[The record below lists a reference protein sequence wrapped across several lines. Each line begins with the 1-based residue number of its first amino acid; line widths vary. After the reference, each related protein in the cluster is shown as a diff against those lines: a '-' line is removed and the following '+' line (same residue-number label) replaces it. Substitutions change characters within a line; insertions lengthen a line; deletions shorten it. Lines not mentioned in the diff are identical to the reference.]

1 MPTQTY
7 NTTGTYT
14 LTLPATVGEFEFDVR
29 GAGGG
34 GSGSDAGSPGATG
47 GAGARFTGN
56 ATVNPGST
64 IVINVGSGGGGGAS
78 SSGGAPGGSGG
89 SVASTG
95 GNGGNGGNAGT
106 SGSSGGGGGGGA
118 CSYIA
123 LEAGAPVGGAI
134 VYNQTFTAGTTIV
147 IPAGINTVNYTVKG
161 AQGGKG
167 GDSTDVSPG
176 GTAGGDVAPRGQG
189 GQVISG
195 SLFNVGGKTV
205 SLIVG
210 TRGQNGVG
218 NQVGSA
224 AGGTGGGGVV
234 LGGVGAA
241 SSTQIET
248 WRTSAGG
255 GGGGGDSAIRVDTDG
270 NIIAVM
276 AGGGG
281 GSGGS
286 GYSLGDPSSTIY
298 SADTRLSTTYSP
310 SNGGNANSVLAS
322 SSNSGGGGGGAG
334 SPGGNGGFGYNS
346 GNHIAGGVGQGGG
359 GYYNTSYTTD
369 AALGDTNGNRNET
382 GTAENGSIN
391 INYTNVGTGDLLVCA
406 GGGAGAGG
414 AGNDGSGPSGFQFGG
429 DGASSFSGS
438 SNITSGGNAS
448 NNGGDG
454 GAGGG
459 GGGGT
464 QGGSA
469 GFTPGSDSD
478 AGGGTG
484 GGSYSNGTYITSITY
499 QSGGRPAGGG
509 QSAAGSTGYVSITYT
524 DNDGNPNPVSNFP
537 TVTNADVNTSYTTT
551 GTVAVAG
558 INITVPASSVNGS
571 IIKNGTNVGTST
583 TVVNGDNLG
592 LTMTS
597 APNFSTTRTGTL
609 TFGLAGQTVSAAW
622 NVITKDPPNNIPNAF
637 DFTDVTEQP
646 LGTPI
651 TSNSVTISGL
661 TEQADVSCSAIT
673 SGAASTVTLVIN
685 GTDTGSTTG
694 TINNGDT
701 LQLRV
706 TTAAT
711 VNTESVASV
720 TVGGG
725 AAVDWSVTTILQ
737 EDTAPNTFNFIDV
750 VDAPG
755 GTMVESNVQTL
766 TGFNTAALIAM
777 SPNTNGI
784 QVKINGGAWVTP
796 GATTTILPNQTLQL
810 RGPAPSAAND
820 TINTTVLVGTVA
832 TGQVTDTWRITT
844 GAANDTTPDQF
855 TFNDRTNQDQNAVVY
870 SNQVFLTGMTA
881 PAAISVTAS
890 GTGSAKAIS
899 LDSGTTWQAV
909 PYTGT
914 INPAT
919 QNMRLRLT
927 TGAYGSGAANIAVTV
942 GGVSDTWGVGTL
954 ATAPVGQNKSTWY
967 NSTPGTKQ
975 DGLAIG
981 TIIPIFRD
989 SQGNWGQLDGELD
1002 SRYPGFRECDGASLS
1017 AEDYPDLFEVI
1028 GNRYGGSAAKTV
1040 SGNTTTYSGSFQLPN
1055 IRNRRLFGTGNI
1067 DGNQGGSPL
1076 APTRKGPAGVG
1087 TGSANTVGSVG
1098 GDWFIDTVD
1107 AGGNLPLEQVEGTGN
1122 TGTSGQFYALG
1133 NIETTGYDGVASN
1146 VISFNVAGNI
1156 SATCGPL
1163 IETIVETPGHIHQVL
1178 SGTVLNTTS
1187 GLMAWGSR
1195 GTITNG
1201 TRLNTNDTSNLLPGG
1216 PTAPNS
1222 GLGGPRFDATV
1233 SYTNYWASPKD
1244 GSLQLQNNS
1253 GNQVGAIDVLATTAS
1268 TRIYSP
1274 EGGLKTHNHYLSTTE
1289 YGDSANAYG
1298 WGNVNGPGT
1307 KTSGL
1312 GGANDGT
1319 VEVAFT
1325 HTELGARVN
1334 RGKFELSSA
1343 KALIPDVVLRPNVT
1357 IPLVQPFFRVKYLI
1371 KAY

>member
-34 GSGSDAGSPGATG
+34 GSGSDAGSPGASG
-47 GAGARFTGN
+47 GAGARFTGT

-78 SSGGAPGGSGG
+78 SAGGAPGGSGG

-95 GNGGNGGNAGT
+95 GNGGNGGNAGN

-123 LEAGAPVGGAI
+123 LQLGAPEGGAI
-134 VYNQTFTAGTTIV
+134 VYNQTFTTGSTIV
-147 IPAGINTVNYTVKG
+147 IPTGITTVNYTVKG

-167 GDSTDVSPG
+167 GDSLQYDPRVTGVN
-176 GTAGGDVAPRGQG
+176 APKGQG
-189 GQVISG
+189 GQIISG
-195 SLFNVGGKTV
+195 SLFNISGKTV

-210 TRGQNGVG
+210 TRGQNGA
-218 NQVGSA
+218 NNLGSA
-224 AGGTGGGGVV
+224 AGGLGGGGVS

-241 SSTQIET
+241 SATLLET
-248 WRTSAGG
+248 WTTSCGG
-255 GGGGGDSAIRVDTDG
+255 GGGGGDSAIRIDTDA
-270 NIIAVM
+270 NTIAVL

-281 GSGGS
+281 GSGGAGFS
-286 GYSLGDPSSTIY
+286 ATDPASTIY
-298 SADTRLSTTYSP
+298 PAETLLQTTYAP
-310 SNGGNANSVLAS
+310 SNGGNANSVGAS
-322 SSNSGGGGGGAG
+322 AANSGGGGGGAG
-334 SPGGNGGFGYNS
+334 SGGGAGGFGYNS
-346 GNHIAGGVGQGGG
+346 GNHLTGLKGGGGV

-382 GTAENGSIN
+382 STAQNGEIN

-406 GGGAGAGG
+406 GGGGGAGG

-438 SNITSGGNAS
+438 ANITAGSNAS

-469 GFTPGSDSD
+469 GFTPGGDSD

-484 GGSYSNGTYITSITY
+484 GGSYRNTTYVTSINY
-499 QSGGRPAGGG
+499 QSGSRPAGGG
-509 QSAAGSTGYVSITYT
+509 QSAEGSSGYISITYT
-524 DNDGNPNPVSNFP
+524 DDDGNPNPVSNFP

-551 GTVAVAG
+551 STVAVAG
-558 INITVPASSVNGS
+558 INITVPASSVNAS
-571 IIKNGTNVGTST
+571 IVKNGTNVGNST
-583 TVVNGDNLG
+583 TVVNGDTLG

-597 APNFSTTRTGTL
+597 APNYSTTRTGTL
-609 TFGLAGQTVSAAW
+609 TFGQAGATVSAAW

-855 TFNDRTNQDQNAVVY
+855 TFNDRTNQDQNTVVY

-881 PAAISVTAS
+881 SAAISVTAS

-954 ATAPVGQNKSTWY
+954 STAPVGQNKSTWY

-981 TIIPIFRD
+981 TIIPVFRD

-1028 GNRYGGSAAKTV
+1028 GNRYGGSAAKSV
-1040 SGNTTTYSGSFQLPN
+1040 NGNTTTYSGSFQLPN

-1076 APTRKGPAGVG
+1076 APTRKGPGGVG

-1098 GDWFIDTVD
+1098 GDWFIDKVD

-1133 NIETTGYDGVASN
+1133 NIETTGYDGVKSN

-1244 GSLQLQNNS
+1244 SSLQLANS
-1253 GNQVGAIDVLATTAS
+1253 GGNQVGAIDVLATTAS

-1289 YGDSANAYG
+1289 YGDSANAYA
-1298 WGNVNGPGT
+1298 WGNTNGPGA

-1343 KALIPDVVLRPNVT
+1343 KALIPDVVLRPNVN

>member
-7 NTTGTYT
+7 NSPGQYL
-14 LTLPATVGEFEFDVR
+14 LTLPGTVGEFDFDVR

-34 GSGSDAGSPGATG
+34 GSGSDAGSPGASG
-47 GAGARFTGN
+47 GAGARFTGSGQV
-56 ATVNPGST
+56 TPGT
-64 IVINVGSGGGGGAS
+64 TLVINVGGGGGGGAS
-78 SSGGAPGGSGG
+78 SQGGAPGGPGG
-89 SVASTG
+89 SVSSTG
-95 GNGGNGGNAGT
+95 GNGGNGGRAGN

-118 CSYIA
+118 ASFIA
-123 LEAGAPVGGAI
+123 LESGAPPGGAI
-134 VYNQTFTAGTTIV
+134 NFNQTFTSGTTIV
-147 IPAGINTVNYTVKG
+147 IPSSVTTVNYTVKG

-176 GTAGGDVAPRGQG
+176 GTAGGDVAPKGQG
-189 GQVISG
+189 GQIISG
-195 SLFNVGGKTV
+195 SLFNIAGKTV

-224 AGGTGGGGVV
+224 AGGLGGGGVV

-241 SSTQIET
+241 SATAIET
-248 WRTSAGG
+248 WRTSSGG
-255 GGGGGDSAIRVDTDG
+255 GGGGGDSAIRIDTDG
-270 NIIAVM
+270 NTIAVM

-281 GSGGS
+281 GSGGAGFS
-286 GYSLGDPSSTIY
+286 AGDPSSTIY
-298 SADTRLSTTYSP
+298 AAQANLVTNYNPT
-310 SNGGNANSVLAS
+310 NGGNAAVHLNSA
-322 SSNSGGGGGGAG
+322 SNSGGGGGGAG
-334 SPGGNGGFGYNS
+334 SPGGPGGLSYFS
-346 GNHIAGGVGQGGG
+346 GNHLAGGVGTGGT

-369 AALGDTNGNRNET
+369 AATGDTNGNRNET
-382 GTAENGSIN
+382 TTAQNGEIN
-391 INYTNVGTGDLLVCA
+391 INYTNVGSGELLVCA

-429 DGASSFSGS
+429 DGSSSFNGN

-469 GFTPGSDSD
+469 GFTPGGDSD

-484 GGSYSNGTYITSITY
+484 GGSYRNTTYITSINY
-499 QSGGRPAGGG
+499 QSGGRSAGGG
-509 QSAAGSTGYVSITYT
+509 QSTAGTNGYISITYT

-537 TVTNADVNTSYTTT
+537 TVTNAEVNTSYTTAN
-551 GTVAVAG
+551 TVTVAG
-558 INITVPASSVNGS
+558 INITVPATSVNAA
-571 IIKNGTNVGTST
+571 IIKNGTNVGNST
-583 TVVNGDNLG
+583 TVSNGDNLG

-609 TFGLAGQTVSAAW
+609 SFGLAGQTVTSTW
-622 NVITKDPPNNIPNAF
+622 NVITKDPPNNIPNPF
-637 DFTDVTEQP
+637 DFTDVIEQP
-646 LGTPI
+646 LNTSI
-651 TSNSVTISGL
+651 ISNSVTISGL
-661 TEQADVSCSAIT
+661 TEQADVSCSALT
-673 SGAASTVTLVIN
+673 GGLASTVTLVIN
-685 GTDTGSTTG
+685 GTDSGSSTG

-701 LQLRV
+701 LQLNV
-706 TTAAT
+706 TSATT
-711 VNTESVASV
+711 VNTVTTASV

-755 GTMVESNVQTL
+755 GTMVDSNVQTL

-777 SPNTNGI
+777 SPDTNGI
-784 QVKINGGAWVTP
+784 QVSVNGGAWVTP
-796 GATTTILPNQTLQL
+796 GPSTTILPNQTLQL
-810 RGPAPSAAND
+810 RGPAPSAANG
-820 TINTTVLVGTVA
+820 TINTTVLIGTVS

-855 TFNDRTNQDQNAVVY
+855 TFNDRTNQDATTIVY
-870 SNQVFLTGMTA
+870 SNQVFLSGITA
-881 PAAISVTAS
+881 PASISVTSS
-890 GTGSAKAIS
+890 GTGTSKSIS
-899 LDSGTTWQAV
+899 LDGGTNWQAI

-914 INPAT
+914 FDPST
-919 QNMRLRLT
+919 QSMRLRLT
-927 TGAYGSGAANIAVTV
+927 TGGYGSNAANIGVTV
-942 GGVSDTWGVGTL
+942 GGVSDTWSVGTL
-954 ATAPVGQNKSTWY
+954 ASQPVGQNKSTWY

-1002 SRYPGFRECDGASLS
+1002 SRFPGFRECDGTSLN

-1028 GNRYGGSAAKTV
+1028 GNRYGGSASKSV
-1040 SGNTTTYSGSFQLPN
+1040 NGPTTTYTGSFQLPN
-1055 IRNRRLFGTGNI
+1055 IRNRRLFGTGNV

-1076 APTRKGPAGVG
+1076 APTRVGPGGTG

-1133 NIETTGYDGVASN
+1133 NIETTGYEGVASN
-1146 VISFNVAGNI
+1146 VITFNVAGNI
-1156 SATCGPL
+1156 NATCGPL
-1163 IETIVETPGHIHQVL
+1163 IETIVETPGHIHQAL
-1178 SGTVLNTTS
+1178 SGTVLNTTT

-1195 GTITNG
+1195 GTLTNG

-1222 GLGGPRFDATV
+1222 GLGGPGFTATV

-1244 GSLQLQNNS
+1244 GSLQLNNSS
-1253 GNQVGAIDVLATTAS
+1253 GNQLGAIDVLATTAS

-1298 WGNVNGPGT
+1298 YGNINGPGT

-1334 RGKFELSSA
+1334 RGKFELSTA